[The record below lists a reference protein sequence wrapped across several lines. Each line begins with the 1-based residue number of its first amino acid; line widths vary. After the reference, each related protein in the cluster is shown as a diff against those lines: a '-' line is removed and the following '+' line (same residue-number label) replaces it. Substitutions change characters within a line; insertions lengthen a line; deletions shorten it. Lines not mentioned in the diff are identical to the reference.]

1 MVSLMIFLVASM
13 GLLPLLISNLRVNH
27 GNSLHAQ
34 AQRLAGEVMV
44 ELQVLDYDGLATVA
58 EEPLLVAGVEI
69 QQQIE
74 ASVPQ
79 LDQSR
84 ITVTANWQQRGQTHR
99 YQLQTIRSAP

>member
-1 MVSLMIFLVASM
+1 MVK
-13 GLLPLLISNLRVNH
+13 
-27 GNSLHAQ
+27 
-34 AQRLAGEVMV
+34 
-44 ELQVLDYDGLATVA
+44 LQVLDYDGLATVA

-84 ITVTANWQQRGQTHR
+84 ITVIANWQQRGQTHR